1 MELMRVHGHCWPE
14 IGEEAH
20 AREGTLPCIERVSMG
35 FLENL
40 GSPDAVGSVVSI
52 ISSIVSNVGVNVQK
66 RVHVK
71 IEAKPLAERT
81 PYYRMGSWWLGLGL
95 VVMGAI
101 GDFIA
106 LGIASQAL
114 VTALGGGTTLAV
126 NIAIAKFWLDEELSW
141 WDVRGVVLII
151 IGAVTIAVTTPASR
165 VYSLD
170 YLLLRARSTQ
180 FRVYLVAVGTTMLA
194 MLGSITTS
202 VFYRLRRKATMM
214 MNKPLVR
221 RMDTIQ
227 VHVDLLLLRIE
238 QLEAANVEL
247 THDLSAERSE
257 RGERGSER
265 SAYNKKYRRT
275 SSISSFERRRK
286 GSDLLTERFD
296 QIQAMRKQEQEKE
309 ASMTYVKYS
318 DAFIYAACSGVMGAG
333 SVIFAGCTS
342 KTIVAALDGVS
353 DQFNRIEPYAFMG
366 GMVLCVFGQT
376 VLLNEALKQGG
387 VMTIFPVFQAFF
399 IGFGVVG
406 GIVFYGTLDQ
416 YGVLGIIMHAFAA
429 FVMLVGIGQ
438 LMTHGRK
445 IWDKT
450 HDKDERDRELA
461 KTDERWAM
469 NLEYDTKQQSMHPI
483 LVRDNSDNA
492 RLGSTVVQ
500 DSLANVFAGAPRSNA
515 ESGTN
520 TNHYSRIALDA
531 RHEAVQQGDSG
542 PGGERVFSGVKIS
555 V

>member
-14 IGEEAH
+14 IGDEAH
-20 AREGTLPCIERVSMG
+20 AREGTLTCIERVSMG

-52 ISSIVSNVGVNVQK
+52 ISSIVSNVGVNAQK

-71 IEAKPLAERT
+71 IKAKPLAERT

-95 VVMGAI
+95 VVIGAI

-126 NIAIAKFWLDEELSW
+126 NIAIAKFWLNEELSW
-141 WDVRGVVLII
+141 WDVRGVAFII
-151 IGAVTIAVTTPASR
+151 IGAVTFAVTTPASR

-170 YLLLRARSTQ
+170 YLLLRAKSTQ
-180 FRVYLVAVGTTMLA
+180 FRVYLVAVGTTVLA

-221 RMDTIQ
+221 RVDTIQ
-227 VHVDLLLLRIE
+227 MHVDLLLLRIE
-238 QLEAANVEL
+238 QLESANVEL
-247 THDLSAERSE
+247 THDLAAERNE
-257 RGERGSER
+257 RNERGSER
-265 SAYNKKYRRT
+265 STYSKTRRT
-275 SSISSFERRRK
+275 SSIASLERRRK
-286 GSDLLTERFD
+286 GSDLLTERFNK
-296 QIQAMRKQEQEKE
+296 IQAMRKQEQEKE
-309 ASMTYVKYS
+309 AEMTYATYS

-353 DQFNRIEPYAFMG
+353 DQFNRIEPYVFMG
-366 GMVLCVFGQT
+366 GMFLCIFGQT
-376 VLLNEALKQGG
+376 ALLNEALKQGS

-416 YGVLGIIMHAFAA
+416 YGVVGIILHGFAA
-429 FVMLVGIGQ
+429 FIMLVGIWQ

-445 IWDKT
+445 IWDMT
-450 HDKDERDRELA
+450 HDEDERRELA
-461 KTDERWAM
+461 KSDERWAM

-483 LVRDNSDNA
+483 LVRDNRDLA